1 MVSRINSALKYATA
15 LSICSLLASCIDSD
29 TTYNKILGSWESLEK
44 HKVSCVT
51 FTSQERYH
59 LFQRFTKT
67 DDALGVNYRAG
78 YWNAGRGGRLWM
90 RGTKIRDLAGRELTT
105 AERVMDKGSWRVVE
119 FASEGAWSAKNLEG
133 ALNEQW
139 FTRVTNCDHFQK
151 DVNMVFNDPVW
162 PEEIRAKRLQEPEK
176 D

>member
-1 MVSRINSALKYATA
+1 
-15 LSICSLLASCIDSD
+15 
-29 TTYNKILGSWESLEK
+29 
-44 HKVSCVT
+44 
-51 FTSQERYH
+51 
-59 LFQRFTKT
+59 
-67 DDALGVNYRAG
+67 
-78 YWNAGRGGRLWM
+78 M
-90 RGTKIRDLAGRELTT
+90 RGTKIRDLAGRELTA

-119 FASEGAWSAKNLEG
+119 FASERAWSAKNLEG

-162 PEEIRAKRLQEPEK
+162 PEEIRAKRLQELEK